1 MGTSSDL
8 RRELKS
14 RFIPWATARGFSVD
28 TRLQPRS
35 TIFRRRTSSRVE
47 LFEVQWDK
55 YGTPRFVVRFGTCPP
70 AGLQVNADVFPAE
83 ETLPTWC
90 DDSGSLQP
98 GRGFSTRSWFR
109 QDSTLVQRLLRQ
121 PARRPADVVDELLA
135 LFPEVERYWATGA
148 VGPHIQIQRGRRRLG

>member
-1 MGTSSDL
+1 M
-8 RRELKS
+8 
-14 RFIPWATARGFSVD
+14 
-28 TRLQPRS
+28 
-35 TIFRRRTSSRVE
+35 SSRAE

-70 AGLQVNADVFPAE
+70 GGLQVNGQVFAVE

-98 GRGFSTRSWFR
+98 RRGFSTRSWFR
-109 QDSTLVQRLLRQ
+109 QDSTLVQRLLGH
-121 PARRPADVVDELLA
+121 PARRSAAGVVDELLA

-148 VGPHIQIQRGRRRLG
+148 VGPHIQMQSGGRRLR